1 MKKSS
6 EDLLVDVSTIQAENE
21 ALREQL
27 TDLQFRLKAA
37 EERRDSK
44 DRYTDHE
51 VGAATRHHSC
61 GESGIHTGRVQVTA
75 DEHDIVGMS
84 SQEDVQVNPPLRVDR
99 TLDSVN

>member
-51 VGAATRHHSC
+51 VGAELVIILAAKVAYIQDGFR
-61 GESGIHTGRVQVTA
+61 
-75 DEHDIVGMS
+75 
-84 SQEDVQVNPPLRVDR
+84 
-99 TLDSVN
+99 